1 MAPCYTEPMREIKP
15 TTIRL
20 TEEDKRLINEI
31 KRRYGLESVAQAIRL
46 ALRMLVERKDGEG

>member
-1 MAPCYTEPMREIKP
+1 MREIKP